1 MKEKWGNTENWEKK
15 QKLPKKLDQRLTRRK
30 FLLELGGATLGLIGG
45 LIGAN
50 KIIKEL
56 NLKKEEEYKK
66 AEREREIEN
75 IKNNLKDLND
85 KEFENLVVECV
96 KKIQSLNLEEYKK
109 VNEEIKT
116 ILDKDEKKIRNKI
129 REISK
134 ITKLEELKTRREELI
149 RYSNIKLTNIR
160 IKLRETRETYINTYE
175 EAYAKLVK
183 ILRIEKENREYYNK
197 MIQSNV
203 YILYLFKEARQEIT
217 KKIDPLNI
225 NLQIRALTLEDEI
238 QNAIDD
244 LDRKIE
250 ELQNKNKN

>member
-1 MKEKWGNTENWEKK
+1 MKENKWENN
-15 QKLPKKLDQRLTRRK
+15 QKSPRESSRLTRRK
-30 FLLELGGATLGLIGG
+30 FLLKLGGATLGLIGG
-45 LIGAN
+45 LVEAN

-66 AEREREIEN
+66 TEKEREIEN
-75 IKNNLKDLND
+75 IKNTLKDLND
-85 KEFENLVVECV
+85 KEFENLVVECA

-116 ILDKDEKKIRNKI
+116 ILDKDEKKIHNKI

-149 RYSNIKLTNIR
+149 RYSNIKLTNIK
-160 IKLRETRETYINTYE
+160 IKLQETRKKYINTYE
-175 EAYAKLVK
+175 EAYAKLIK
-183 ILRIEKENREYYNK
+183 ILKIEKENREYYNK
-197 MIQSNV
+197 MIQFDV

-225 NLQIRALTLEDEI
+225 NLQIRVLTLENEI
-238 QNAIDD
+238 QNAIDN

-250 ELQNKNKN
+250 EVQNKK

>member
-1 MKEKWGNTENWEKK
+1 MKENKWENN
-15 QKLPKKLDQRLTRRK
+15 QKSPRESSRLTRRK
-30 FLLELGGATLGLIGG
+30 FLLKLGGATLGLIGG
-45 LIGAN
+45 LVGAN

-56 NLKKEEEYKK
+56 NLKREGEYKK

-75 IKNNLKDLND
+75 IKNTLKDLND
-85 KEFENLVVECV
+85 KEFENLVVECA

-129 REISK
+129 REIS
-134 ITKLEELKTRREELI
+134 TKTMTLEELKTRREELI

-183 ILRIEKENREYYNK
+183 ILKIEKENREYYNK
-197 MIQSNV
+197 MIQFDV
-203 YILYLFKEARQEIT
+203 YILYLFKEAEQEIT

-225 NLQIRALTLEDEI
+225 NLQIRVLTLENEI
-238 QNAIDD
+238 QNAIDN

-250 ELQNKNKN
+250 EVQNKK